1 MPKVYLTDK
10 QKDISRLKDN
20 LKLIQGQKT
29 FEQMGVIIGGSKVTY
44 SRRMKNPDTLT
55 YKEIKRLCDFFKV
68 DISTFCGGS
77 LKIQ

>member
-1 MPKVYLTDK
+1 MPKVYLTDN

-20 LKLIQGQKT
+20 LKLIQGQRT
-29 FEQMGVIIGGSKVTY
+29 FEQMGVIIGGSKATF

>member
-20 LKLIQGQKT
+20 LKLIQGQRT
-29 FEQMGVIIGGSKVTY
+29 FEQMGVIIGGSKATY

>member
-20 LKLIQGQKT
+20 LKLIQGQRT
-29 FEQMGVIIGGSKVTY
+29 FEQMGVIIGGSKATF